1 MRVAS
6 SKLQSPNRLVAVL
19 CVLAAACLCLGAEPL
34 AAGGEPPAKT
44 IEADAA
50 AKPSTVF
57 NPQLAAR
64 YSLLTSDEDDLSKR
78 LIRQATGGDDGGIM
92 GRILRL
98 MDQAG
103 RSLGRDFDPTEST
116 QTVQRQIV
124 EKLDEAI
131 AAAQRRRSK
140 GTTQHRPSS
149 DKRQAP
155 PQPDPKQQADRSGEG
170 QAAADAAAKTSPSG
184 GADGQSAATG
194 RFREFR
200 RSWGHLPARDRD
212 EVLQG
217 IDEDVLEKYR
227 RLIERYFRTLAEE
240 NEEE

>member
-1 MRVAS
+1 MANS
-6 SKLQSPNRLVAVL
+6 EFKISNTWIVAVGT
-19 CVLAAACLCLGAEPL
+19 LAAARLCLAV
-34 AAGGEPPAKT
+34 EPPANA
-44 IEADAA
+44 IGADSA

-64 YSLLTSDEDDLSKR
+64 PLLLTSDEEDLAKR
-78 LIRQATGGDDGGIM
+78 LLREATGGDDGGIM
-92 GRILRL
+92 GQILRL

-103 RSLGRDFDPTEST
+103 RSLGGDFDPTEST
-116 QTVQRQIV
+116 QAVQQQIV
-124 EKLDEAI
+124 EKLDAAI

-140 GTTQHRPSS
+140 GTTQYRSSS
-149 DKRQAP
+149 DKRKAP
-155 PQPDPKQQADRSGEG
+155 PKPGPKQDKERSGEG
-170 QAAADAAAKTSPSG
+170 QTADAAAKTSPSG